1 MDANP
6 VRPLVLHSSWR
17 GRLLAAL
24 TPALL
29 LSFGAIGALAVG
41 FRVIPVVALV
51 IGFVLLM
58 VVVFD
63 YPLRTVF
70 GPESIDR
77 KCLGRTERLAWS
89 QVGLVGRPAYS
100 ARLGR
105 LGRTT
110 TGLVAAV
117 GRRRYL
123 LTDRMESKAEHQAL
137 LRLIAAWAEGT
148 PVEASQPPDDWPP
161 TWLYKRR
168 QGSTDSLIDQA

>member
-1 MDANP
+1 MDP
-6 VRPLVLHSSWR
+6 DPQRSLVLHSSWR
-17 GRLLAAL
+17 GRISAAL
-24 TPALL
+24 TPTLL
-29 LSFGAIGALAVG
+29 LAFGGIGALGAG
-41 FRVIPVVALV
+41 LRAIPAVALALG
-51 IGFVLLM
+51 IGLLL

-63 YPLRTVF
+63 YPMRTVF
-70 GPESIDR
+70 GQESIDR
-77 KCLGRTERLAWS
+77 KCLGRTERLEWS

-137 LRLIAAWAEGT
+137 LRVIAAWAEGT
-148 PVEASQPPDDWPP
+148 PVEATQPPDDWPP

-168 QGSTDSLIDQA
+168 QGRTDSLVDQV